1 LPKSLARDKHS
12 SLSVRSVSGEGK
24 KSYNLDPR
32 TDPKDVARVESK
44 TVISTP
50 NKIETIPEPAE
61 GEQGQLGYWMSPEDL
76 DDKIDSLFPGCM
88 RGDTP
93 YFLAMLI
100 LKSKHSA
107 VTTYSCKLRL

>member
-1 LPKSLARDKHS
+1 M
-12 SLSVRSVSGEGK
+12 
-24 KSYNLDPR
+24 
-32 TDPKDVARVESK
+32 
-44 TVISTP
+44 ISTP

-100 LKSKHSA
+100 LNPSIPRLQLTAVNYDCKKISQHEPVVVTKAYCDTKSNIAQKC
-107 VTTYSCKLRL
+107 YSILAQVAKVIHNLQL